1 MTEKNPYVINFG
13 RVPNQYISRDYLID
27 TIVET
32 LESEIVEE
40 QAFKLTGIRGT
51 GKTVTLTSIEKKIRE
66 EDDWIV
72 VGIKSNGNIVTD
84 LVAELYSQVP
94 FVTSFVDSNLN
105 LSTFGIGLNIEKK
118 SPVASVSYAL
128 KVILRELQKKKK
140 RVLVTIDEARKTP
153 EMIDFIQDFQILIRE
168 DLPLYVIVAG
178 LYEDIEALENTEGL
192 TFFLRA
198 TKYEMQPLNLTII
211 RADYMKTLGVSEDL
225 ATEMAVLTKGYAF
238 AYQALGKYMWDNKER
253 VLDDTV
259 LAKFDE
265 VLAEKVYKKIWSE
278 LASKDRWFLQFI
290 VKKDKMTATE
300 LLEETKAKHN
310 EWSVP
315 RMRLSEKGIIDI
327 QTRGEIRVKL
337 PRFKEFVDNQI
348 MLGLI

>member
-1 MTEKNPYVINFG
+1 M
-13 RVPNQYISRDYLID
+13 
-27 TIVET
+27 
-32 LESEIVEE
+32 
-40 QAFKLTGIRGT
+40 
-51 GKTVTLTSIEKKIRE
+51 
-66 EDDWIV
+66 
-72 VGIKSNGNIVTD
+72 
-84 LVAELYSQVP
+84 
-94 FVTSFVDSNLN
+94 
-105 LSTFGIGLNIEKK
+105 
-118 SPVASVSYAL
+118 
-128 KVILRELQKKKK
+128 
-140 RVLVTIDEARKTP
+140 
-153 EMIDFIQDFQILIRE
+153 
-168 DLPLYVIVAG
+168 
-178 LYEDIEALENTEGL
+178 
-192 TFFLRA
+192 
-198 TKYEMQPLNLTII
+198 
-211 RADYMKTLGVSEDL
+211 
-225 ATEMAVLTKGYAF
+225 
-238 AYQALGKYMWDNKER
+238 
-253 VLDDTV
+253 

>member
-1 MTEKNPYVINFG
+1 MVEKNPYVINFG

-27 TIVET
+27 SVVET
-32 LESEIVEE
+32 LESELVEE

-51 GKTVTLTSIEKKIRE
+51 GKTVTLTSIERKIRAN
-66 EDDWIV
+66 DDWIV
-72 VGIKSNGNIVTD
+72 IGVKSNSDIVRD

-94 FVTSFVDSNLN
+94 FITAFVDANLN
-105 LSTFGIGLNIEKK
+105 LSAFGIGLNIKKK
-118 SPVASVSYAL
+118 SPVASIDFAL
-128 KVILRELQKKKK
+128 KRILKELQKLSK

-153 EMIDFIQDFQILIRE
+153 EIIDFIQEFQILIRE

-198 TKYEMQPLNLTII
+198 TKYEMQPLNLTTI
-211 RADYMKTLGVSEDL
+211 RVDYMKTIGVSEEV

-238 AYQALGKYMWDNKER
+238 AYQALGKYMWDNPKKELDLS
-253 VLDDTV
+253 VLS
-259 LAKFDE
+259 KFDDA
-265 VLAEKVYKKIWSE
+265 LADKVYNKIWSE
-278 LASKDRWFLQFI
+278 LTSKDRWFLQFI
-290 VKKDKMTATE
+290 VQKDKMSATE
-300 LLEETKAKHN
+300 LLETTKAKHN

-315 RMRLSEKGIIDI
+315 RVRLSEKGIIDTR
-327 QTRGEIRVKL
+327 TRGEIKVKL

-348 MLGLI
+348 LMGMI